1 MKTTRS
7 WRMRFLTTSPPVFR
21 NAQGYE
27 ETRLTVPLGPVPRC
41 AAMSLPANTARA
53 RMRSLPALGRRC
65 PQYRSKQNERPLT
78 QAAAPIRLA
87 FQPLSAHLTLTEQV
101 PRRCWTETRRRADLH
116 WSQTSG
122 WRRWR
127 SAGGRYISQTARFAL
142 QILKQVRIQFPK
154 NTSNL
159 LLLQGF
165 PVSAEASAAH
175 LAHAPTPLNHT
186 SRISIWNPGRRRA
199 GSRRVEFVAV
209 IRRVVY
215 PLA

>member
-1 MKTTRS
+1 
-7 WRMRFLTTSPPVFR
+7 
-21 NAQGYE
+21 
-27 ETRLTVPLGPVPRC
+27 
-41 AAMSLPANTARA
+41 MSLPANTARA

-101 PRRCWTETRRRADLH
+101 PRRCGKPKPVAVLISTG
-116 WSQTSG
+116 SPTSG